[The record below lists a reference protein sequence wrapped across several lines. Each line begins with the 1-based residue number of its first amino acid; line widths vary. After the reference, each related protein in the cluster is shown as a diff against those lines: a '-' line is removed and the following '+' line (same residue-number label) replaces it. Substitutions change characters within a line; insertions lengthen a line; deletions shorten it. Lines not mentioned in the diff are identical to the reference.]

1 MEIKKKKII
10 NIISIIIT
18 LSLFLGMM
26 FFYMGRI
33 NASFLYMINILIFPN
48 MLIIDVILV
57 LDAYILFKYIQL
69 TLKLLFNK
77 KVIKGLLMILL
88 FVIILSMAI
97 YVLIFAN
104 SYLRLLVYTIFMTL
118 EFTIIPIIFLVMMIW
133 ATRKKSTKIKLA
145 TIIITLII
153 VALIWITQFNIIKY
167 NFKVIENVINET
179 SGTNLFSFFVF
190 FAFAK
195 QTKNENISNDA
206 RTNLL
211 NHLNIQEQRGYIFK
225 DEILK
230 NILPSINS
238 YKVLQDLDVSYI
250 DEKNSKDIT
259 VNTKSPNWKEKIK
272 SNIDGDYF
280 KLKYEYR
287 NDYSIK
293 KITIERIGTNTQKDN
308 EKNSNIKFGKDSILD
323 FDLIDVIKIENAT
336 PDSNIYTFENSI
348 KQNQDSKT
356 LEQFKIGFAYD
367 ETKNNFIPIKS
378 DKDSYD
384 GIKSYKIYSTG
395 IQITLNKGTSLQKKY
410 CTMRINR
417 YDSDFEIS
425 KSFNY
430 KYMFEPVVTE
440 MSNSNGEVVLEL
452 NFEQTY
458 LLRQLKNIE
467 IIFGSM

>member
-26 FFYMGRI
+26 LFYMGRI
-33 NASFLYMINILIFPN
+33 NANFLDMINILIFPN

-118 EFTIIPIIFLVMMIW
+118 EFTIIPIIFLIMMIW
-133 ATRKKSTKIKLA
+133 TTRKKSTKIKLA

-179 SGTNLFSFFVF
+179 SGTNLF
-190 FAFAK
+190 ANAK
-195 QTKNENISNDA
+195 QTRNENISNDA

-259 VNTKSPNWKEKIK
+259 VNTKSPNWKEEIK